1 MISVNIS
8 GALGFLSEDELRKVD
23 TQKAIDEFNTLDDTG
38 WVSLPADYCA
48 DISKEIN
55 DIARKIR
62 NESDVF
68 IVIGIGGSYLGA
80 RAAIEYVNSPFFN
93 ALRHDG
99 TPEIYFTGNNASAEY
114 LQHIITLIG
123 DRDFSVNVISKSG
136 STIETSIAMRFFKSM
151 LETKYGGEGL
161 HNRLY
166 VTTDKT
172 GSPLR
177 EMAAREGYTCLEM
190 PAHVGGR
197 YSVQTA
203 VGLLP
208 CAVAGLDIDEM
219 MSGAHEELKTGLNDA
234 CLYASARQ
242 ILYSKGKKIEMLACF
257 EPAFRCTGEWWKQ
270 LFGESEGK
278 EGIGIFP
285 AYVDYT
291 ADLHSLG
298 QYIQEG
304 ERTLMETFVTFD
316 SPRIDLAIPG
326 GPIHDD
332 KIASL
337 AGLNLHKVN
346 QSASEA
352 VKQAHIGGGVPV
364 IEITAPKMSA
374 GSFGALTYF
383 FMRSCAIS
391 ALISGVVPFGQ
402 PGVEAYKNNLFTILG
417 LTK

>member
-1 MISVNIS
+1 MVHVDIN
-8 GALGFLSEDELRKVD
+8 GALEFINKDELLAID
-23 TQKAIDEFNTLDDTG
+23 TEKAINEFMSLDDTG
-38 WVSLPADYCA
+38 WVNLPLDYNSG
-48 DISKEIN
+48 ISKEIN
-55 DIARKIR
+55 DIAQKIR
-62 NESDVF
+62 SESDVF

-80 RAAIEYVNSPFFN
+80 RAAIEYVKSPFFN
-93 ALRHDG
+93 ALRDDK
-99 TPEIYFTGNNASAEY
+99 TPDIYFTGNNASGEY
-114 LQHIITLIG
+114 LQQILTLIG

-136 STIETSIAMRFFKSM
+136 STIETSISTRFFKSL
-151 LETKYGGEGL
+151 LEAKYGAEGL
-161 HNRLY
+161 RERFY

-190 PAHVGGR
+190 PEHVGGR

-219 MSGAHEELKTGLNDA
+219 MSGARDELENGLEAA
-234 CLYASARQ
+234 CLYASVRQ
-242 ILYSKGKKIEMLACF
+242 VLYRKGKKIEMLACF
-257 EPAFRCTGEWWKQ
+257 EPAFRYTGEWWKQ

-278 EGIGIFP
+278 EGLGIYP
-285 AYVDYT
+285 AYADYT

-304 ERTLMETFVTFD
+304 ERTLIETIVTFD
-316 SPRIDLAIPG
+316 SPRTDPLIPSG
-326 GPIHDD
+326 SLHDD
-332 KIASL
+332 KITSL
-337 AGLNLHKVN
+337 AGLGLHKIN
-346 QSASEA
+346 QSASAA
-352 VKQAHIGGGVPV
+352 VKKAHIDGGVPV
-364 IEITAPKMSA
+364 IELHMPIISA

-391 ALISGVVPFGQ
+391 ARICGVTPFGQ
-402 PGVEAYKNNLFTILG
+402 PGVEAYKNNLFAILG